1 MSFIIN
7 KLHYV
12 IRPICRLSILLSAI
26 ALLSQSVTGQAIPEH
41 VSYEEIYAFMD
52 ELASEHIIIVNSA
65 VKPYTK
71 GFILECLQK
80 AERADSLLNKRQ
92 KNDLAFYLQSYQI
105 WNKDPQNPYIDAKIN
120 ILKNYS
126 THSALTTSHLGFVH
140 RDSNF
145 TVVARPIWGYK
156 YFSNDNGDVTHFWGG
171 ASAEAQIGNR
181 LSVFASVRDNS
192 ISEILAWPGNFTRQ
206 EGGNYKLGEGGRSGG
221 DYSEMR
227 GGLALHWNWGN
238 VSLVKDHVQW
248 GDHDH
253 GPIILDSRAP
263 SFAMLKM
270 HLNPVWWFEFDYLH
284 GWLVSEVIDS
294 ANSYVSQYGESREAY
309 RSKFIAANMY
319 TLHPFR
325 HMSLSAGNSIIYSD
339 LGGPHPAYM
348 IPFMFFKS
356 IDHTLN
362 HGIQNQNSQLF
373 FNVSIRSIKHLQLY
387 GSLFVDEFSKTR
399 VGDDSRHNFLSW
411 KGGARLQNWPIPN
424 VALTYEFTQTYPVT
438 YKHRI
443 AATTYETNNYGLG
456 HYLSD
461 NSLEHYFALTIKPV
475 SRLNIKL
482 RYWQAFHANEYAYD
496 INNETRIDA
505 LPVLEDKTWQ
515 NHTGDIA
522 ASYQLLTNVRLQLIY
537 RNSNIKAFDVDEI
550 KAQEYLS
557 MYSPNFYHG
566 RQQTIIFQFN
576 LGF

>member
-1 MSFIIN
+1 MFFIVN
-7 KLHYV
+7 KLRYA
-12 IRPICRLSILLSAI
+12 IRPAYRFFILLSAVVFQ
-26 ALLSQSVTGQAIPEH
+26 SQIVVGQAIPEH

-52 ELASEHIIIVNSA
+52 ELASEHIIILNSA
-65 VKPYTK
+65 IKPYTK
-71 GFILECLQK
+71 GFILECLHK
-80 AERADSLLNKRQ
+80 AEKADSLLNKRQ
-92 KNDLAFYLQSYQI
+92 KNELAFYLQSYQI
-105 WNKDPQNPYIDAKIN
+105 WDKGTQNPYMAEKVN

-126 THSALTTSHLGFVH
+126 THSALTSTHLGFAH

-145 TVVARPIWGYK
+145 TVVARPLWGYK
-156 YFSNDNGDVTHFWGG
+156 YHSNDNGDVTHFWGG
-171 ASAEAQIGNR
+171 ASAEAQIGSH

-192 ISEILAWPGNFTRQ
+192 ITEILAWPGNFTRQ
-206 EGGNYKLGEGGRSGG
+206 DGGNYKLGEGGRSGG

-227 GGLALHWNWGN
+227 GGFALHWNWGN

-248 GDHDH
+248 GDHSH
-253 GPIILDSRAP
+253 GPTILDSRAP

-270 HLNPVWWFEFDYLH
+270 HLKPTWWFEFDYLH

-294 ANSYVSQYGESREAY
+294 ANSYFSQYGESREAY

-373 FNVSIRSIKHLQLY
+373 FNASIRSIKHLHVY

-399 VGDDSRHNFLSW
+399 VGDDTQHNFLSW
-411 KGGARLQNWPIPN
+411 KGGAQLQNWPIPN
-424 VALTYEFTQTYPVT
+424 VSLTYEFTQTYPVT

-461 NSLEHYFALTIKPV
+461 NSLEHYFALTVKPV
-475 SRLNIKL
+475 SRLFIKL

-496 INNETRIDA
+496 INNETRIDE

-515 NHTGDIA
+515 NHTFDIT
-522 ASYQLLTNVRLQLIY
+522 ASYQLLANVRLQLIY
-537 RNSNIKAFDVDEI
+537 RDSNIKGFDVDDRT
-550 KAQEYLS
+550 AQEYLD

-566 RQQTIIFQFN
+566 HQQTIMFQFN